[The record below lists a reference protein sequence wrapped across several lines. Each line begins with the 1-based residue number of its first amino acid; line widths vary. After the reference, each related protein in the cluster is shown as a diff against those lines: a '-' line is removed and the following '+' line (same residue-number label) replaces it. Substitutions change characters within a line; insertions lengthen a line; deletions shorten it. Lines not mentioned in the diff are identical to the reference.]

1 MLKFE
6 DYQCIYRENLIN
18 SVLPFWEKN
27 SPDWEKG
34 GTYSCLDRDGS
45 VYDTKK
51 YLWLVGRSVWMFS
64 RLYNAL
70 GKKEE
75 HLKIA
80 ELGLDFIEKYAVDSK
95 GRYYFSLTREGTPYF
110 YQRKVYSAVFN
121 MLAYLE
127 YFNATSKERYLSKS
141 IDLFRDIKEW
151 ISDPSLLD
159 RPNFTGLPKTSG
171 LADVMVLAGMAMELA
186 EVEKKQEYLDVM
198 AEALADIKLHCS
210 DHQNI
215 FVETVALDGT
225 ELSDWPEGRLFN
237 PGHSIEVA
245 WFLLRL
251 LEFLPDKQIEQ
262 MAYNVIKG
270 SLEFGWDNEFGG
282 IFYFMDVAGKPT
294 LQLESSMKL
303 WWPHTEAIYALSLAY
318 RKTGD
323 NCWLD
328 WLAKVHGYTFSHFVD
343 EEVGGWFG
351 YCDRRGNLTHTCKG
365 GNYKGFFHVPRALL
379 FVSKL

>member
-1 MLKFE
+1 MKFE
-6 DYQCIYRENLIN
+6 DYQLTYRENLVN

-45 VYDTKK
+45 IYDTKK
-51 YLWLVGRSVWMFS
+51 YLWLVGRSAWMFS
-64 RLYNAL
+64 RIYNVL
-70 GKKEE
+70 GKKQE

-80 ELGLDFIEKYAVDSK
+80 ELGLDFIEKHAVDSK

-110 YQRKVYSAVFN
+110 YQRKVYSAVFT

-127 YFNATSKERYLSKS
+127 YFKATGKEQYLSKS
-141 IDLFRDIKEW
+141 VNLFWDIRKW

-159 RPNFTGLPKTSG
+159 RPIFTGLPKTSN
-171 LADVMVLAGMAMELA
+171 LADVMVLASMAIELA
-186 EVEKKQEYLDVM
+186 EIDRKQEYFDVM
-198 AEALADIKLHCS
+198 ADALANIRLHYN
-210 DHQNI
+210 DHHNI
-215 FVETVALDGT
+215 FIETVALDGA
-225 ELSDWPEGRLFN
+225 ELSDWSEGRLFN

-245 WFLLRL
+245 WFLLHL
-251 LEFLPDKQIEQ
+251 LDFLPDKQMEQ
-262 MAYNVIKG
+262 MAYNVIMG

-282 IFYFMDVAGKPT
+282 IFYLMDINGNPT

-303 WWPHTEAIYALSLAY
+303 WWPHTEAIYALSLAF
-318 RKTGD
+318 RRTGD

-328 WLAKVHGYTFSHFVD
+328 WLVKIHNYTFSHFVD
-343 EEVGGWFG
+343 EETGGWFG

-379 FVSKL
+379 FVSQL